1 MKKLFLK
8 LKKGFSIAEVV
19 IAIAVISIISV
30 SAVTTVTLSVKNQ
43 QKNLRNHDIA
53 ITCDTVINCFRFAQI
68 EGDLTFENLLKNA
81 NLVKEDEP
89 FSNSIDRGSYILH
102 IVVENGN
109 KITLT
114 AKDLSGNQLHE
125 VSYEK

>member
-1 MKKLFLK
+1 MLKIFNK

-30 SAVTTVTLSVKNQ
+30 SAVSTVTLSVKNQ

-53 ITCDTVINCFRFAQI
+53 ITCDTVINCFRF
-68 EGDLTFENLLKNA
+68 GDLSSLSIKEENGIK
-81 NLVKEDEP
+81 
-89 FSNSIDRGSYILH
+89 FIDRGSYILH
-102 IVVENGN
+102 IDIENDN
-109 KITLT
+109 IILT
-114 AKDLSGNQLHE
+114 AKDYDDNELYQ

>member
-1 MKKLFLK
+1 MLKIFNK

-53 ITCDTVINCFRFAQI
+53 ITCDTVINCFRF
-68 EGDLTFENLLKNA
+68 GDLTTLEKIYGNKYENNT
-81 NLVKEDEP
+81 NT
-89 FSNSIDRGSYILH
+89 IDRGSYILV
-102 IVVENGN
+102 IDDTITN

-125 VSYEK
+125 VSYVK

>member
-43 QKNLRNHDIA
+43 QKNLRYHDIA
-53 ITCDTVINCFRFAQI
+53 ITCDTVINCFRF
-68 EGDLTFENLLKNA
+68 GDLSSLAEIYGENYKN
-81 NLVKEDEP
+81 
-89 FSNSIDRGSYILH
+89 NSIKRGSYVLEIK
-102 IVVENGN
+102 IDENNAN

-114 AKDLSGNQLHE
+114 AKDNETTLHE
-125 VSYEK
+125 VSYVK

>member
-53 ITCDTVINCFRFAQI
+53 ITCDTVINCFRF
-68 EGDLTFENLLKNA
+68 GDLSSLSIKEENGIK
-81 NLVKEDEP
+81 
-89 FSNSIDRGSYILH
+89 FIDRGSYVLEIK
-102 IVVENGN
+102 IDKNN
-109 KITLT
+109 AKITLT
-114 AKDLSGNQLHE
+114 ANDLSGNELHKVE
-125 VSYEK
+125 YEKIN

>member
-53 ITCDTVINCFRFAQI
+53 ITCDTVINCFRY
-68 EGDLTFENLLKNA
+68 GDLSSLAEIYGENYKN
-81 NLVKEDEP
+81 
-89 FSNSIDRGSYILH
+89 NSIDRGSYILV
-102 IVVENGN
+102 IDDTITN

-114 AKDLSGNQLHE
+114 ANDLSGNELHKVE
-125 VSYEK
+125 YEKIN